1 MTSDF
6 YRRCFVIG
14 TVLVLGYALL
24 RVLEPLLGPLLWAAL
39 LAFLVYP
46 LQVRLSRRL
55 RGHDGWSAAIL
66 TCLAPFVILAPLA
79 LLGLLFVQQATM
91 LIGYWR
97 AHPLHVDY
105 SLFDRLHDYPAFG
118 PPLRWIA
125 ANMPVSSDQL
135 QNWLMQ
141 RGQALLAAAAAS
153 SGTVFLLA
161 FGTIVGFIFMLF
173 LFYFFVR
180 DGRQLVEKFSPLI
193 PMQPD
198 RARRLLNHL
207 GDVVLALVL
216 GTGLT
221 AMIQGTFVGIG
232 FALAGLPSP
241 IVFGVV
247 ATFASLLP
255 ALGSGLVLVPAI
267 LALMMQGR
275 WGAAIFLAVWSIG
288 VSFAD
293 NALRPVLVARHAP
306 VSSLAVFVG
315 VIGGLAAF
323 GAIGL
328 VLGPLLLSLIG
339 SLLRLADES
348 VGRRD

>member
-1 MTSDF
+1 
-6 YRRCFVIG
+6 
-14 TVLVLGYALL
+14 
-24 RVLEPLLGPLLWAAL
+24 
-39 LAFLVYP
+39 
-46 LQVRLSRRL
+46 
-55 RGHDGWSAAIL
+55 
-66 TCLAPFVILAPLA
+66 
-79 LLGLLFVQQATM
+79 
-91 LIGYWR
+91 
-97 AHPLHVDY
+97 
-105 SLFDRLHDYPAFG
+105 
-118 PPLRWIA
+118 
-125 ANMPVSSDQL
+125 
-135 QNWLMQ
+135 
-141 RGQALLAAAAAS
+141 
-153 SGTVFLLA
+153 
-161 FGTIVGFIFMLF
+161 
-173 LFYFFVR
+173 
-180 DGRQLVEKFSPLI
+180 
-193 PMQPD
+193 
-198 RARRLLNHL
+198 
-207 GDVVLALVL
+207 
-216 GTGLT
+216 
-221 AMIQGTFVGIG
+221 IG
-232 FALAGLPSP
+232 FALVGLPSP

-339 SLLRLADES
+339 SLLRFADES